1 MSLEEDAKAKETV
14 LAVLRHKSLA
24 MVDFTI
30 SKRRIS
36 PEVYKKVAEAI
47 EGDKITVMVAPHHL
61 KDDVAGLYIPALT
74 LPDKSELY
82 DLLVLRF
89 TKIEGSISQQMMA
102 AQVIVHECTH
112 AAFDLL
118 KTKDMNHLEHE
129 AAAYVAGAR
138 FVVEVM
144 LEKGGKPEKVTF
156 TQAIETAA
164 WNIALKQAD
173 GVDVPRNLY
182 NALDVAILK
191 SPTYAAD
198 AKKAAVNDGVGKTWK
213 LTPPKPV
220 RPAR

>member
-1 MSLEEDAKAKETV
+1 MSAEDDAKAKQTV
-14 LAVLRHKSLA
+14 LTVLRHKSLA

-30 SKRRIS
+30 NKRRIS
-36 PEVYKKVAEAI
+36 PEVYQKVAEAI
-47 EGDKITVMVAPHHL
+47 EGDRITVMVAPNLL
-61 KDDVAGLYIPALT
+61 KDGEGGRYIQALT

-89 TKIEGSISQQMMA
+89 TAIEGNISQQMMA

-118 KTKDMNHLEHE
+118 KTKGMNHLEHE
-129 AAAYVAGAR
+129 AAAYIAGAR
-138 FVVEVM
+138 FVVEAM
-144 LEKGGKPEKVTF
+144 MEKGGKPEKVTF
-156 TQAIETAA
+156 IQAIETAA
-164 WNIALKQAD
+164 WNIALKQAE

-198 AKKAAVNDGVGKTWK
+198 AKKAVVNDGVGKTWK
-213 LTPPKPV
+213 PAPGAPRPV
-220 RPAR
+220 R